1 MSNQQNAMEHT
12 KKILIINN
20 TFLFAPFS
28 FVRFF
33 LFAFFFAI
41 IFSSPPQSVLRRT
54 RRWRMRARESE

>member
-41 IFSSPPQSVLRRT
+41 IFSSRLRFLLLRI
-54 RRWRMRARESE
+54 RRWRMRERASE

>member
-41 IFSSPPQSVLRRT
+41 IFF
-54 RRWRMRARESE
+54 